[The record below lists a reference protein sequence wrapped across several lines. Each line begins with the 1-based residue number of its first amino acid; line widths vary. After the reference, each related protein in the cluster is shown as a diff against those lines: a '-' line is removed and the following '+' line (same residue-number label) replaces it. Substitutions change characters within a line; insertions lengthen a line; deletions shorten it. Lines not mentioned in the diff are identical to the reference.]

1 MPVYLTP
8 TLMDQKYPFL
18 SLSPFHGHLVLLVPC
33 GPFTEQQKED
43 YIVFLRQLRAL
54 EREMKALQMVN
65 GIQTTLE
72 CFFGSK
78 NRPN

>member
-1 MPVYLTP
+1 MPVYLTS

-43 YIVFLRQLRAL
+43 YTVFLRLLRAL
-54 EREMKALQMVN
+54 EREMKAFTDGKQDPN
-65 GIQTTLE
+65 HPRTL
-72 CFFGSK
+72 FL
-78 NRPN
+78 